1 LLPKT
6 ILKERTLPFT
16 IKPDDATQVDSDQ
29 TTYLKGHVDTGDR
42 WVLNFGP
49 QHPAT
54 HTTLRLVMELDGERI
69 ARVTPHIGYL
79 HSGFEKLGEVLDYNQ
94 YVTIVSRMDYL
105 SPIANDICWHHA
117 VEKLFG
123 IDITPRCK
131 VLRTIMAEVARIQNH
146 LLCVGAAGLDLN
158 AFTGFIY
165 AFNVREKIYDLCD
178 FIAGQRFHPDWTRV
192 GGLMQELPDE
202 AMFIRLVKELIRN
215 EVPKAVAELEG
226 LLNRNRIFMDRT
238 QNIGVISEQDAVDW
252 GLTGPMARASGVRR
266 DLRKD
271 EPYLCYA
278 DNWDGQGAKAVTFKV
293 PIATVGDAYTRYLVR
308 VEEIKESCKIIEQL
322 IDVIPGGPID
332 AFADSKMVKPDKKDV
347 YGSIEGL
354 IQHFELIMTNRG
366 WKPPIAECYGAI
378 ETANGE
384 LGYFI
389 VSDGGPRGWRVRTRP
404 PCFLNYSIIQK
415 ITEGHLLSD
424 VVAVIGS
431 INVVAAE
438 LDR

>member
-1 LLPKT
+1 M
-6 ILKERTLPFT
+6 PFT
-16 IKPDDATQVDSDQ
+16 IKPDDAMSVDADN
-29 TTYLKGHVDTGDR
+29 TRYLAGHVDTGDR
-42 WVLNFGP
+42 WILNFGP

-54 HTTLRLVMELDGERI
+54 HTTLRLVLELDGERI

-79 HSGFEKLGEVLDYNQ
+79 HSGFEKLGEHLDYNQ
-94 YVTIVSRMDYL
+94 YVTIASRMDYL
-105 SPIANDICWHHA
+105 SPIANDIAWHGA
-117 VEKLFG
+117 VERLFG
-123 IDITPRCK
+123 IEITPRCK

-165 AFNVREKIYDLCD
+165 CFNVREKIYDLCD
-178 FIAGQRFHPDWTRV
+178 FISGQRFHPDWTRV
-192 GGLMQELPDE
+192 GGLMQDLPDE
-202 AMFIRLVKELIRN
+202 AMFKTLVQKLIRE
-215 EVPKAVAELEG
+215 EVPGAVRDLEN

-238 QNIGVISEQDAVDW
+238 RGIGVISKQDALDW
-252 GLTGPMARASGVRR
+252 SLTGPMARASGVRR

-278 DNWDGQGAKAVTFKV
+278 DNWDGQGAKAVEFKV
-293 PIATVGDAYTRYLVR
+293 PIAHEGDAYSRYLVR
-308 VEEIKESCKIIEQL
+308 VEEIKQSLAIIEQL
-322 IDVIPGGPID
+322 IDRIPGGSVD
-332 AFADSKMVKPDKKDV
+332 AFADSKMVKPNKKDV

-366 WKPPIAECYGAI
+366 WRPPIAECYSCQ

-384 LGYFI
+384 LGFFL
-389 VSDGGPRGWRVRTRP
+389 VSDGGPRAWRVKVRP
-404 PCFLNYSIIQK
+404 PCFINYSIMSK

-424 VVAVIGS
+424 IVAIIGS

>member
-1 LLPKT
+1 MPY
-6 ILKERTLPFT
+6 T
-16 IKPDDATQVDSDQ
+16 IKPDDALTVDADN
-29 TTYLKGHVDTGDR
+29 TKYLEKHVDTGDR

-54 HTTLRLVMELDGERI
+54 HTTLRLVLELDGERV
-69 ARVTPHIGYL
+69 ARCTPHIGYL

-94 YVTIVSRMDYL
+94 YVTVVSRMDYL
-105 SPIANDICWHHA
+105 SPIANDIAWHHA
-117 VEKLFG
+117 VEKLLG

-165 AFNVREKIYDLCD
+165 TFNVREKIYDLVD
-178 FIAGQRFHPDWTRV
+178 FISGQRFHPDWTRV
-192 GGLMQELPDE
+192 GGLMQDLPDE
-202 AMFIRLVKELIRN
+202 EMFKTLVKKLIRE
-215 EVPKAVAELEG
+215 EVPKAVGELEG

-238 QNIGVISEQDAVDW
+238 QGIGVITKQDAIDW
-252 GLTGPMARASGVRR
+252 SLTGPMARASGVVR

-278 DNWDGQGAKAVTFKV
+278 DNWDGQGAPAVKFKV
-293 PIATVGDAYTRYLVR
+293 PVTTAGDAYARYVVR
-308 VEEIKESCKIIEQL
+308 NEEIRQSIAIIEQL
-322 IDVIPGGPID
+322 IDNIPGGPCD
-332 AFADSKMVKPDKKDV
+332 AFADSKVVKPRKKDV

-366 WKPPIAECYGAI
+366 FKPPVGEAYGAI

-389 VSDGGPRGWRVRTRP
+389 VSDGTARPWRVRTRP
-404 PCFLNYSIIQK
+404 PCFVNYSIMQK
-415 ITEGHLLSD
+415 ITEGHLVSD
-424 VVAVIGS
+424 VVAIIGS